1 MEVSSLRVT
10 TYRAHHASSQVL
22 DEIHNIIKNNIQTR
36 FERLNSNVVEL
47 RRQILGQTQA
57 DLTALLDE

>member
-1 MEVSSLRVT
+1 MEVGSLRVT
-10 TYRAHHASSQVL
+10 TYHAYHASSQVL
-22 DEIHNIIKNNIQTR
+22 DEIHDIIKNNIQTR

-47 RRQILGQTQA
+47 RRHIFRQTQA